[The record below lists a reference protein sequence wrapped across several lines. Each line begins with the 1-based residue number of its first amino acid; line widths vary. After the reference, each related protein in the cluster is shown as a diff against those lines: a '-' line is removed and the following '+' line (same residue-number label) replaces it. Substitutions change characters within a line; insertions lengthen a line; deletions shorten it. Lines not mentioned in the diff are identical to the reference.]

1 MLPTWSNSP
10 PPFTALPYGSR
21 LPGETSQ
28 PQVREGGRFANVGVV
43 VALAVNG
50 AGQREVLRIDVGP
63 GEDGAFWLA
72 FLTSHNAGGLSGV
85 ELIVTDTH

>member
-1 MLPTWSNSP
+1 MVQ
-10 PPFTALPYGSR
+10 FTAAVYSTPLRLASSR
-21 LPGETSQ
+21 RNIAATGQ
-28 PQVREGGRFANVGVV
+28 GGRSLCQCRRG
-43 VALAVNG
+43 G
-50 AGQREVLRIDVGP
+50 SPRCQRRRPQREVLRIDVGP